1 RFTWDLHSMMGF
13 WSLGFILLFG
23 ITGIYLSFPESFG
36 ELADFIQPLTEANAA
51 NRFPDRVLYWLAY
64 LHFGRLG
71 GRGIPGC
78 GRGLCDATT
87 NVIWA
92 VVGLVPPIMF
102 VTGALMWWTRVVR
115 PVRRA
120 RPSQSV

>member
-1 RFTWDLHSMMGF
+1 MWA
-13 WSLGFILLFG
+13 
-23 ITGIYLSFPESFG
+23 ITGIYLCFPNEFG
-36 ELADFIQPLTEANAA
+36 AMFDRVQPLDDANP
-51 NRFPDRVLYWLAY
+51 FDRTVDRIQYWLAY

-87 NVIWA
+87 KVIWA